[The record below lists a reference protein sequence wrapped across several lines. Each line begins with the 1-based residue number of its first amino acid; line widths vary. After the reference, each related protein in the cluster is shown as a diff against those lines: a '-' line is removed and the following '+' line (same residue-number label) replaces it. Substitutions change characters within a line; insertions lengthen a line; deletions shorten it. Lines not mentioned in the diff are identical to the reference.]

1 MAKVSWTSQELVI
14 FSLDVINKQIE
25 EGYITKKFL
34 PQIDTS
40 IDPIRL
46 KELMKKIETT
56 GQIPHQ
62 DQVMN
67 MTRSFFEKDEDFTEY
82 FQELISNLDK
92 DKSLK
97 GHQEDPLTKTAKE
110 RFKVVKNLV
119 TEGKEVEALAFKQDT
134 MMNERH
140 YHEAVEAGRKAR
152 KNAQR

>member
-46 KELMKKIETT
+46 KELMEKIETT

-62 DQVMN
+62 DQLMN
-67 MTRSFFEKDEDFTEY
+67 MTRSFFETDEDFTEY

-97 GHQEDPLTKTAKE
+97 GH
-110 RFKVVKNLV
+110 
-119 TEGKEVEALAFKQDT
+119 
-134 MMNERH
+134 
-140 YHEAVEAGRKAR
+140 
-152 KNAQR
+152 